1 MNLGYV
7 GLNCILERAFD
18 QFGKIHLKLRLRFL
32 LMGCRGYDEGL
43 VLANSGVGLTIE
55 FREVVEG
62 RYVPGLEVLVDSFH
76 PNDLL

>member
-18 QFGKIHLKLRLRFL
+18 QFGKIYLKLHLKYL
-32 LMGCRGYDEGL
+32 LMGCRGCGGGL
-43 VLANSGVGLTIE
+43 ASAKLGVGLTIE
-55 FREVVEG
+55 FCEVVEG
-62 RYVPGLEVLVDSFH
+62 HYVPGLEILIYSLY